1 VRDYPL
7 QQRTIGHLL
16 ADKAERNGAKAWLL
30 WKDAR
35 YSYAD
40 LHEMT
45 NRYANGF
52 SSLGIAKGQH
62 VAVML
67 SNGPHFLFVVWGL
80 GKIGAV
86 AVPLN
91 TAAKGELL
99 RYFIDQS
106 RSSWIVVGEEWTDRI
121 DEAAAGLDELKGFVY
136 VGDPR
141 GLSAKG
147 KPTIDL
153 RTFEALSSLTPPVD
167 AVRYSDPHLIMYTS
181 GTTGPSK
188 GVVSP
193 HAQAHAVGRHL
204 VQHLGYG
211 AEDVLFTCLPLFHG
225 NALWY
230 TCYPALWAD
239 ATLAVVPRFSVSQF
253 WDDIRRTGA
262 TQFNALGAM
271 VNLLL
276 KQPPSEQDRQ
286 HRVRQSMALP
296 LSREVFNEFSRRFN
310 LKVTSVYAMTET
322 FPVTIF
328 THRDPV
334 EKGSSAGKGRG
345 LADII
350 IVDDEDQPLPAGKIG
365 EICIRPRE
373 PWIMMLGYYNMPEAT
388 LRESRNFWFH
398 TGDRCYID
406 ADGYLFFVDRTK
418 ETIRRRGE
426 NISAYEVELLVAK
439 HPGVLEV
446 AAIPLASELTEDDV
460 MIYVVKRPGAEIAEQ
475 ELIRFCSETMPY
487 FMIPRFIRFADVL
500 PKTASEKVEKYKLRI
515 MAEAERELLWD
526 REREGVTISR

>member
-16 ADKAERNGAKAWLL
+16 ADKAERIGAKTWLL
-30 WKDAR
+30 WQDAS

-40 LHEMT
+40 LHQIT

-52 SSLGIAKGQH
+52 SSLGIAKGQQ

-67 SNGPHFLFVVWGL
+67 PNGPQFLFVVWGL

-106 RSSWIVVGEEWTDRI
+106 KSNWIVVGEEWADRI
-121 DEAAAGLDELKGFVY
+121 DEAVAGLEAVEGFVY
-136 VGDPR
+136 VGNRR
-141 GLSAKG
+141 GLSATG
-147 KPTIDL
+147 KTAIELCSFD
-153 RTFEALSSLTPPVD
+153 TLSSSTPPVD
-167 AVRYSDPHLIMYTS
+167 AVRYNDPHLIMYTS

-193 HAQAHAVGRHL
+193 HAQAHTIGRHL
-204 VQHLGYG
+204 VQHFGYG
-211 AEDVLFTCLPLFHG
+211 ADDVLFTCLPLFHG

-239 ATLAVVPRFSVSQF
+239 ATLAVASRFSVSQF

-286 HRVRQSMALP
+286 HKVRQSMALP
-296 LSREVFNEFSRRFN
+296 LSREVFNEFSQRFN

-328 THRDPV
+328 TPCDPAK
-334 EKGSSAGKGRG
+334 KGSSAGKARG

-350 IVDDEDQPLPAGKIG
+350 IVDDEDQPLPAGNVG
-365 EICIRPRE
+365 EICVRPRE

-398 TGDRCYID
+398 TGDRGYID
-406 ADGYLFFVDRTK
+406 ADGYLFFVDRNK
-418 ETIRRRGE
+418 EAIRRRGE
-426 NISAYEVELLVAK
+426 NISAYEVELLVSK

-446 AAIPLASELTEDDV
+446 AAIPLASELSEDDV
-460 MIYVVKRPGAEIAEQ
+460 MIYVVKRPGAEITEK
-475 ELIRFCSETMPY
+475 ELIGFCSQTMAY
-487 FMIPRFIRFADVL
+487 FMVPRFIRFVDVL

-526 REREGVTISR
+526 REREDVTISR